1 MSYRVVIRPSAER
14 DLARI
19 DPSHRRRLAA
29 KIDAL
34 TQNPRPNGCVKLTG
48 SAALWRVRVGDYRIV
63 YSISDVVQIV
73 EIIHVAHRREI
84 YRGLP

>member
-1 MSYRVVIRPSAER
+1 MSYRVLIRPSAER
-14 DLARI
+14 DLSRI

-34 TQNPRPNGCVKLTG
+34 STNPRPGGCVKLTG
-48 SAALWRVRVGDYRIV
+48 SDGLWRVRVGDFRIV
-63 YSISDVVQIV
+63 YSISDVIQIV

>member
-1 MSYRVVIRPSAER
+1 MSYRVLIRPSAER

-34 TQNPRPNGCVKLTG
+34 TENPRPPGCVKLTG
-48 SAALWRVRVGDYRIV
+48 SAALWRVRVGDYRII
-63 YSISDVVQIV
+63 YSVSDVVQIV
-73 EIIHVAHRREI
+73 QIIHVAHRREI
-84 YRGLP
+84 YRDL